1 MSAAEAKQARKQAY
15 FAKLVK
21 LFDEYP
27 KVFLVFA
34 DNVGSNHMQKIRISL
49 RGKAVILMGKNT
61 MIRKAIRGHV
71 QNNPNLE
78 ALLPHVKGNIG
89 FVFTKGDL
97 NDVRKKIIEN
107 RVPAVAKPGAISPL
121 TVIIPKGNTGLE
133 PTQTAMLQALN
144 IQSKINKGQIEIVND
159 VTLLTEG
166 QKVGASEAA
175 LLAKLDIKPFSYGL
189 AIKTVYDNGAIY
201 DAKVLD
207 LTDDDI
213 LAKFSAGVK
222 NIAAIGLK
230 IGYPTIASVPHSVAR
245 GYKNVASLALGTTYT
260 FPKVEK
266 LRQYLANP
274 AAFAAAAAPAAA
286 KGGDKK
292 GDAKK
297 DAAPVKKE
305 APPPA
310 AAAAEEEDGDVGFG
324 LFGDD

>member
-97 NDVRKKIIEN
+97 NDIRKRILEN

-159 VTLLTEG
+159 VVLLTEG

-175 LLAKLDIKPFSYGL
+175 LLTKLDIKPFSYGL

-230 IGYPTIASVPHSVAR
+230 IGYPTIASIPHSVAR
-245 GYKNVASLALGTTYT
+245 GYKNVASVALGTTYS

-274 AAFAAAAAPAAA
+274 SAFTTAPAVV

-297 DAAPVKKE
+297 PDAAPVKKE

-310 AAAAEEEDGDVGFG
+310 APAEEEDGDVGFG